1 VCDAKND
8 SVGLSELDKVF
19 FRIDFDSTQKPP
31 SPCNSDS
38 DFATLIFI
46 HSFSYLLFLNTFA
59 SDLNQAVRAKTTG
72 SYVALRER
80 NSGAESSRELFK
92 GSKDYSLQ

>member
-1 VCDAKND
+1 MQKMIQLDCRSWTKC
-8 SVGLSELDKVF
+8 SSELTLTPHKNL
-19 FRIDFDSTQKPP
+19 RLL
-31 SPCNSDS
+31 
-38 DFATLIFI
+38 ATLIFI